1 MWIYAC
7 GSGSKILEFFTH
19 FSCRVHETFSVYIG
33 EMFLNYQYKALRVR
47 MHVSADEAEGRE
59 GWGGGG
65 V

>member
-7 GSGSKILEFFTH
+7 GSGSKTLEFFIH

-47 MHVSADEAEGRE
+47 MCQLTKLRAGKE
-59 GWGGGG
+59 GGG